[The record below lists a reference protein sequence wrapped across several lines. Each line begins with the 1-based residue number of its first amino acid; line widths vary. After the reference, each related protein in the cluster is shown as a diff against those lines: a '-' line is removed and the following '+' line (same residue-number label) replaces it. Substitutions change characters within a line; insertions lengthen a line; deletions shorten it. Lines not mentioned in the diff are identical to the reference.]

1 MNQMKYIYWTFTLAF
16 LLIIYLWSA
25 DYVKLY
31 SKGSYTFVFEADK
44 DDAYE
49 NLLFVKN
56 VMGERELHILI
67 ERFLSPNNPDHLT
80 KDVAIRY
87 IRENNKIEF
96 LSNLKSVKKFYESIN
111 PDTLFT
117 VYVESNRIRSWS
129 LRNAAVISDL
139 NETILELELIKR

>member
-96 LSNLKSVKKFYESIN
+96 LSNLKSMKKNFERIN
-111 PDTLFT
+111 PDSTWT
-117 VYVESNRIRSWS
+117 VQIEPNRFR
-129 LRNAAVISDL
+129 LQGLKNASIVSSL
-139 NETILELELIKR
+139 NETINELELMKR